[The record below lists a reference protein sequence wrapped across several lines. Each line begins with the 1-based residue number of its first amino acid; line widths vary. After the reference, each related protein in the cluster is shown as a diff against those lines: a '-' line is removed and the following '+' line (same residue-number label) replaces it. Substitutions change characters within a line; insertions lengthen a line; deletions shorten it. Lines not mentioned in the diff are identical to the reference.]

1 MACDVFTGHSTQGI
15 EHATLMMCI
24 LQSEQ
29 RDVSFTCFEMMLS
42 LALLAD
48 FEEVNFLE
56 FYGQKHLKEIQQN

>member
-1 MACDVFTGHSTQGI
+1 
-15 EHATLMMCI
+15 
-24 LQSEQ
+24 
-29 RDVSFTCFEMMLS
+29 MLS